1 MTRDEVVKGL
11 ETHVRIVRGVQQ
23 SCNGCPLKGK
33 GSVIDDRYAAWYASC
48 VDQLLE
54 AILALLKAEPK
65 RGRWTTHRTLEHDGE
80 WYCSECGYEPTVYE
94 GTPYCPNCG
103 TRMGDDDN
111 AD

>member
-33 GSVIDDRYAAWYASC
+33 GSVVDDRYAAWYASC

-54 AILALLKAEPK
+54 AILALLKDESK
-65 RGRWTTHRTLEHDGE
+65 RGRWIEEPDRVRHWHCSVCGYVAGIAARTYK
-80 WYCSECGYEPTVYE
+80 YCPECGAKMEA
-94 GTPYCPNCG
+94 
-103 TRMGDDDN
+103 DN
-111 AD
+111 ETD